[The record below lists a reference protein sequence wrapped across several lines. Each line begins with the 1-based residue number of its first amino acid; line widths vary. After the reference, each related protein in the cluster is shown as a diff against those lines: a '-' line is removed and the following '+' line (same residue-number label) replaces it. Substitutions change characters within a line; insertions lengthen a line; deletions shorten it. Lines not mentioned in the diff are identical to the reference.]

1 MPRFLPSLSERI
13 AAAVIEIKNRD
24 QTLRFMGDEVFTALV
39 VKALEEHWGRE
50 RPTPEKTL

>member
-1 MPRFLPSLSERI
+1 MRVLPSLSERV
-13 AAAVIEIKNRD
+13 AAAVIDVKNKD
-24 QTLRFMGDEVFTALV
+24 QRLRWMSDEDFTSLV